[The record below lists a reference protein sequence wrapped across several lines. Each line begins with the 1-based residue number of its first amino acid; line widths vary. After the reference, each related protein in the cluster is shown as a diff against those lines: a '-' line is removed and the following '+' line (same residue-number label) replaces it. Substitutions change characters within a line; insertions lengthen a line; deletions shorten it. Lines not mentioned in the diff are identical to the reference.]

1 MSNNTQKFEEWAVVE
16 LFGHQRIA
24 GKVSEA
30 TIGGCAFVRVDVP
43 QTAKPAY
50 TKYFGN
56 GAIYA
61 MTPCDEAVAHL
72 AAVEIERFNLPIRV
86 HLPTVAQI
94 PASVGGGSSNTDGSF
109 GSVEDD
115 EDDEDDRAF

>member
-1 MSNNTQKFEEWAVVE
+1 MGENAAKFEEWAVVE
-16 LFGHQRIA
+16 LFGHNRIA

-43 QTAKPAY
+43 ETAKPAY

-61 MTPCDEAVAHL
+61 MTPCEEIVAKL
-72 AAVEIERFNLPIRV
+72 AAGEIEQFNVPIRV
-86 HLPTVAQI
+86 QMPRTAGAL
-94 PASVGGGSSNTDGSF
+94 ASGQHDAF
-109 GSVEDD
+109 DD
-115 EDDEDDRAF
+115 EQDDDDEDDRPF

>member
-1 MSNNTQKFEEWAVVE
+1 MIEKATKFDEWAVVE

-30 TIGGCAFVRVDVP
+30 AIGGCSFVRVDVP
-43 QTAKPAY
+43 STEERPAY

-61 MTPCDEAVAHL
+61 MTPCAEDVARL
-72 AAVEIERFNLPIRV
+72 AAEEIERYHVPIRV
-86 HLPTVAQI
+86 QMPTRAALPAG
-94 PASVGGGSSNTDGSF
+94 VGN
-109 GSVEDD
+109 DD
-115 EDDEDDRAF
+115 EGYDDRPF

>member
-1 MSNNTQKFEEWAVVE
+1 MTDKAKFEEWAVVE

-43 QTAKPAY
+43 DVPGDDVDAPLRSRGY

-61 MTPCDEAVAHL
+61 MTPCDEDVARLAVA
-72 AAVEIERFNLPIRV
+72 EIERYNVPVRV
-86 HLPTVAQI
+86 QMPVQRQLAG
-94 PASVGGGSSNTDGSF
+94 ASARNES
-109 GSVEDD
+109 D
-115 EDDEDDRAF
+115 EDDDLPY

>member
-1 MSNNTQKFEEWAVVE
+1 MSTDGKKFEEWAVVE

-43 QTAKPAY
+43 DVPGLEPDAPPRSRGY

-61 MTPCDEAVAHL
+61 MTPCDEDVARLAVA
-72 AAVEIERFNLPIRV
+72 EIERYNVPVRV
-86 HLPTVAQI
+86 QMPR
-94 PASVGGGSSNTDGSF
+94 PALAAASGGS
-109 GSVEDD
+109 DD
-115 EDDEDDRAF
+115 DDDLPY

>member
-1 MSNNTQKFEEWAVVE
+1 VQRDDPERTHAAQLKGGTVPDAKMFEEWAVVE

-30 TIGGCAFVRVDVP
+30 TIGGCAFLRVDVP
-43 QTAKPAY
+43 ETKKPAY

-61 MTPCDEAVAHL
+61 MTPCNEIVAKL
-72 AAVEIERFNLPIRV
+72 AAGEIEEYNVPVRVRLPQ
-86 HLPTVAQI
+86 HALP
-94 PASVGGGSSNTDGSF
+94 SGR
-109 GSVEDD
+109 D
-115 EDDEDDRAF
+115 EDDELPFG